1 MDFTGQS
8 RLKFVKYSS
17 LKTVLAAATLQYLDD
32 KDDDTALC

>member
-1 MDFTGQS
+1 MDFSAPS

>member
-8 RLKFVKYSS
+8 RFKFVKYSS
-17 LKTVLAAATLQYLDD
+17 LKTVLAATLQYLDD